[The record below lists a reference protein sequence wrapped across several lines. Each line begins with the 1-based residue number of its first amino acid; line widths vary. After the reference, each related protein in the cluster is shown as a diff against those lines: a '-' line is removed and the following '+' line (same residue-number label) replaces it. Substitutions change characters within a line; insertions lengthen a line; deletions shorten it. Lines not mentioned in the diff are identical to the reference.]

1 MRVLLDNNVNQRLA
15 PLLVGHEVIH
25 VRDVSLDKHQNGEL
39 IAAAETLGFDA
50 LITCDKNMSY
60 QQNLADRKIRI
71 LVLNSRR
78 ITLAHIAPLVPDVA
92 EALNHSSEGSFI
104 IIEPKDR

>member
-1 MRVLLDNNVNQRLA
+1 
-15 PLLVGHEVIH
+15 
-25 VRDVSLDKHQNGEL
+25 
-39 IAAAETLGFDA
+39 
-50 LITCDKNMSY
+50 MSY